1 MNELGIQVFKVTLLD
16 HFKQVME
23 DFAKSGVSN
32 VVTDYPTMLEYLK
45 KELHAGEKYNNKIYY
60 RLTHVIVPELE
71 KEGILQRLK
80 LYNGTFVFKIN
91 LKKVRAP

>member
-1 MNELGIQVFKVTLLD
+1 MRELGIKVTLMD
-16 HFKQVME
+16 YFKEVME
-23 DFAKSGVSN
+23 EFEKVGVSN

-45 KELHAGEKYNNKIYY
+45 KELHAEKYNNKIYHA
-60 RLTHVIVPELE
+60 LTHVVVPELE